1 MASARRRVS
10 AAMADRLAPGE
21 RVIAG
26 GFAWVAVP
34 RPRVPLLVLM
44 RRPHL
49 LGLTD
54 RRVMLWHMPRRN
66 RPVDESHLVF
76 AAARDELRVVE
87 QHARR
92 PMYQLRLRTLEDRDL
107 VLELRPRDRGLAR
120 RVGEALGDD
129 AGAPAA
135 APATP

>member
-21 RVIAG
+21 RVLAG

-54 RRVMLWHMPRRN
+54 RRVMLWRLPRRN
-66 RPVDESHLVF
+66 RPVDDSHVVF
-76 AAARDELRVVE
+76 AAAHDELQLLE
-87 QHARR
+87 AHDRR
-92 PMYQLRLRTLEDRDL
+92 PMFQIRLRTDDERQL
-107 VLELRPRDRGLAR
+107 VIELRPRDRGLAR
-120 RVGEALGDD
+120 RLVEVLSPAPT
-129 AGAPAA
+129 PAA
-135 APATP
+135 AATP